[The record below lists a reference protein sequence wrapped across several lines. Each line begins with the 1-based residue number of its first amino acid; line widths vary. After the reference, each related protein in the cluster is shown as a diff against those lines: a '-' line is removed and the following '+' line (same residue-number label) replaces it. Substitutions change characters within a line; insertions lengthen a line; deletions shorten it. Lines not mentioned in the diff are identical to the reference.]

1 MNVEDNNADDNNPEF
16 GGLFRVSKQKKTNVN
31 DQEDYT
37 LNNQNEKRNWD
48 IDEVKKP
55 ANWEFF

>member
-1 MNVEDNNADDNNPEF
+1 LNVEDNNADDNNPEF

-55 ANWEFF
+55 AN